1 MRRIIVLTFAALAAC
16 AKPKA
21 EADSTKALVSV
32 DTVKPDSVGM
42 SLTARDSAAIK
53 ASTTQKGAP
62 TTTKSTKRVSS
73 RDTAHLGR
81 DSVIRTDPRDPR
93 RQLPTVPRKP
103 PQ

>member
-1 MRRIIVLTFAALAAC
+1 VRKAQQKAAPPVTNSS
-16 AKPKA
+16 K
-21 EADSTKALVSV
+21 
-32 DTVKPDSVGM
+32 
-42 SLTARDSAAIK
+42 R
-53 ASTTQKGAP
+53 AST
-62 TTTKSTKRVSS
+62 